1 MRRAIEPAAEPRPV
15 RRAIPR
21 SLEFGQ
27 AGRLALSSPVI
38 GGLIALLTWPI
49 ASSRP
54 QVGTDPSWVAALYM
68 GLRDGL
74 QFGTEF
80 VFAYGP
86 LGFLEHPALYDS
98 GLWIVALL
106 FRTLVY
112 VALAAALVWAA
123 RRALPLPLAAAAVY
137 ALLAIGYLEAAVVLL
152 TFVVCVAAVS
162 DRPPR
167 GTPRLIAIGGGLLAA
182 IELLGKLN
190 FGIAIAGLC
199 LVALLGLSERRRNVP
214 IFGAVFLASLI
225 VLWLIAGQNID
236 HLPDFASNSLQVLS
250 GYSEA
255 MPVNISDIAW
265 QRPGAL
271 ASIVLLIGGAVLAGL
286 REPKARSLS
295 LVGLAAVFGFLI
307 FKQSFVRQGLGNA
320 SDFFPLMLGAG
331 LALSWRL
338 PTRVPRLP
346 THAPLLGLLGPL
358 AVLTIVAFPGPSFLE
373 ALKPSDHVEFLRQD
387 VQALISP
394 GKRRKLTEEGADAM
408 RSRYR
413 LDGASRR
420 WLSGR
425 EVAVEP
431 FEIGA
436 AWAYRLDWHPLPVIQ
451 GYQAYT
457 PTLDELNAMTLEA
470 SDRPTAIL
478 RQNPAAF
485 EGSPDTSIDNRNI
498 SWDPPAAAR
507 AMLCSYRA
515 VRTTRRW
522 QVLYPTPDRCGR
534 PRRIGH
540 LETETGRPIQV
551 PSPPSGT
558 FVFARIHGLGVS
570 GLEKLRTFLYRARQR
585 TATVNGTRT
594 WRVVPGTA
602 ADGLIL
608 AAAPDV
614 DFPPP
619 FALAPGARTLTLNV
633 AGDPGRTI
641 EIDFYAQE
649 LAPERDP
656 SRLSSSPLEIEPES
670 RGSSQPPRAAGR
682 R

>member
-1 MRRAIEPAAEPRPV
+1 MRRAFPKSPELGR
-15 RRAIPR
+15 
-21 SLEFGQ
+21 
-27 AGRLALSSPVI
+27 AGRLALSSPAL

-49 ASSRP
+49 ASPQP

-68 GLRDGL
+68 GLSKGL

-86 LGFLEHPALYDS
+86 LGFLEQPALYDS

-106 FRTLVY
+106 YRTLIC
-112 VALAAALVWAA
+112 VALAVALLWAA

-137 ALLAIGYLEAAVVLL
+137 ALLVIGRLEAAAVLL

-162 DRPPR
+162 VDPPR
-167 GTPRLIAIGGGLLAA
+167 QALRLVTYGGGVLAA

-190 FGIAIAGLC
+190 FGIGIAGLC
-199 LVALLGLSERRRNVP
+199 LVALLGLPGRRRNVP
-214 IFGAVFLASLI
+214 IFAAVFLASLI
-225 VLWLIAGQNID
+225 ALWLIAGQGID

-255 MPVNISDIAW
+255 MPVNVSDVDW
-265 QRPGAL
+265 QRPWAV
-271 ASIVLLIGGAVLAGL
+271 ASIVLLIGAAVLAGW
-286 REPKARSLS
+286 REPRARRLA
-295 LVGLAAVFGFLI
+295 LVGLAALFGFLV

-320 SDFFPLMLGAG
+320 SDFFPLILGAA

-338 PTRVPRLP
+338 PARLPRLP
-346 THAPLLGLLGPL
+346 PHAPLLALLAPL
-358 AVLTIVAFPGPSFLE
+358 AVLTIAAFPGPSFLE
-373 ALKPSDHVEFLRQD
+373 ALKPADHLEYLRQD
-387 VQALISP
+387 VQALVSP
-394 GKRRKLTEEGADAM
+394 SKRRKLAEEGAEAM

-413 LDGASRR
+413 LDPASRR

-431 FEIGA
+431 LEIGA
-436 AWAYRLDWHPLPVIQ
+436 AWAYGLDWHPLPVIQ

-457 PTLDELNAMTLEA
+457 PDLDRLNARALEGP
-470 SDRPTAIL
+470 DRPTAIL

-485 EGSPDTSIDNRNI
+485 EGSPHTSIDNRNI
-498 SWDPPAAAR
+498 GWDPPAAAR
-507 AMLCSYRA
+507 AMLCDYRA

-522 QVLYPTPDRCGR
+522 QVLYPAAERCGR
-534 PRRIGH
+534 ARQIGH
-540 LETETGRPIQV
+540 LEIETGRPVRV
-551 PSPPSGT
+551 PPPPPGT
-558 FVFARIHGLGVS
+558 FVFARIHGLGVG
-570 GLEKLRTFLYRARQR
+570 GLEQLRTFLYRARQR

-608 AAAPDV
+608 AAAPGA

-619 FALAPGARTLTLNV
+619 FALAPAARTLTLNV
-633 AGDPGRTI
+633 AGDPGRHV

-649 LAPERDP
+649 VAPER
-656 SRLSSSPLEIEPES
+656 
-670 RGSSQPPRAAGR
+670 GR
-682 R
+682 H

>member
-1 MRRAIEPAAEPRPV
+1 V
-15 RRAIPR
+15 RRAISR
-21 SLEFGQ
+21 SPELGQ
-27 AGRLALSSPVI
+27 AGRLALSSPVL

-49 ASSRP
+49 ATPIPRA
-54 QVGTDPSWVAALYM
+54 GTDASWVAGLYI

-86 LGFLEHPALYDS
+86 LGFLEQPALYDS

-106 FRTLVY
+106 FRTLIY
-112 VALAAALVWAA
+112 VALAAALLWAT

-137 ALLAIGYLEAAVVLL
+137 ALLAIGYLEAAAVLL

-162 DRPPR
+162 DDPPR
-167 GTPRLIAIGGGLLAA
+167 GTPYLIAIGGGVLAA

-199 LVALLGLSERRRNVP
+199 LIALLGLPGRRRNVSL
-214 IFGAVFLASLI
+214 FSAVFLVSLAA
-225 VLWLIAGQNID
+225 LWLIAGQSID

-255 MPVNISDIAW
+255 MPVNVSDAGW
-265 QRPGAL
+265 QRPWAL
-271 ASIVLLIGGAVLAGL
+271 ASVVLLIGAAVLAGL
-286 REPKARSLS
+286 REPRSRRLS
-295 LVGLAAVFGFLI
+295 LFGLAALFGFLV

-320 SDFFPLMLGAG
+320 SDFFPLMLGAA

-338 PTRVPRLP
+338 PTKIPRLP
-346 THAPLLGLLGPL
+346 PHAVLLALLAPL
-358 AVLTIVAFPGPSFLE
+358 AVLTVAAFPGPSFLA
-373 ALKPSDHVEFLRQD
+373 ALKPSDHVEYLRQD
-387 VQALISP
+387 VKALIGPSE
-394 GKRRKLTEEGADAM
+394 RRELARQGAEAM
-408 RSRYR
+408 RSSYR
-413 LDGASRR
+413 LDTASRR
-420 WLSGR
+420 WLSSR

-431 FEIGA
+431 LEIGA
-436 AWAYRLDWHPLPVIQ
+436 AWAYDLDWHPLPVIQ

-457 PTLDELNAMTLEA
+457 PDLDQLDVQALEGPG
-470 SDRPTAIL
+470 RPTAIL

-507 AMLCSYRA
+507 AMLCNYRA

-522 QVLYPTPDRCGR
+522 QVLYPTADRCGQVR
-534 PRRIGH
+534 HLGH
-540 LETETGRPIQV
+540 LQTETGRPIRV
-551 PSPPSGT
+551 PSPPGGT

-570 GLEKLRTFLYRARQR
+570 GLEQLRTFLYRARQR
-585 TATVNGTRT
+585 TATVNGTHT

-608 AAAPDV
+608 AAAPGV

-619 FALAPGARTLTLNV
+619 FALAPRAQTLNLQV
-633 AGDPGRTI
+633 AGDPGRHV
-641 EIDFYAQE
+641 EIDFYAQAI
-649 LAPERDP
+649 APERGRH
-656 SRLSSSPLEIEPES
+656 RLSHSLLDREPGG
-670 RGSSQPPRAAGR
+670 RGSPQSPRAAGR

>member
-1 MRRAIEPAAEPRPV
+1 MRRT
-15 RRAIPR
+15 IPK
-21 SLEFGQ
+21 SLELGKG
-27 AGRLALSSPVI
+27 GRLALSSPVL

-49 ASSRP
+49 VSPKP

-68 GLRDGL
+68 GLGKGL

-86 LGFLEHPALYDS
+86 LGFLEQPALYDS

-106 FRTLVY
+106 YGALIN
-112 VALAAALVWAA
+112 VALAVALLWAA
-123 RRALPLPLAAAAVY
+123 RRALPLPFAVATVY
-137 ALLAIGYLEAAVVLL
+137 ALLVIGRLEAAAVLL
-152 TFVVCVAAVS
+152 TFVVCVAALS
-162 DRPPR
+162 ADPPR
-167 GTPRLIAIGGGLLAA
+167 WGLRLVTFGGGVLAA

-190 FGIAIAGLC
+190 FGATIAGLC
-199 LVALLGLSERRRNVP
+199 LVALLGLPGRRRNVP

-225 VLWLIAGQNID
+225 ALWLIAGQGID

-255 MPVNISDIAW
+255 MPVNVSDTSWERPWAIA
-265 QRPGAL
+265 GVA
-271 ASIVLLIGGAVLAGL
+271 LLIGAAVLAGL
-286 REPKARSLS
+286 REPRARRLS
-295 LVGLAAVFGFLI
+295 LVGLAALFGFLL

-338 PTRVPRLP
+338 PTRIPRLP
-346 THAPLLGLLGPL
+346 AHAPLLGLLAPL
-358 AVLTIVAFPGPSFLE
+358 AVLTIVTFPGPSFLE
-373 ALKPSDHVEFLRQD
+373 ALKPSDHLEYLRQD
-387 VQALISP
+387 VQALLNP
-394 GKRRKLTEEGADAM
+394 GRRRQLAKEGAEAM
-408 RSRYR
+408 RSHYR
-413 LDGASRR
+413 LDAASRR
-420 WLSGR
+420 WLGGR
-425 EVAVEP
+425 RVAVEP

-436 AWAYRLDWHPLPVIQ
+436 AWAYALDWHPLPVIQ

-457 PTLDELNAMTLEA
+457 PDLDRLDVRALEGPG
-470 SDRPTAIL
+470 RPTAIL

-485 EGSPDTSIDNRNI
+485 EGSPHTSIDERNI

-507 AMLCSYRA
+507 AMLCNYRA

-522 QVLYPTPDRCGR
+522 QVLYPTADRCGR
-534 PRRIGH
+534 VRRVGH
-540 LETETGRPIQV
+540 LETETGLPIRV
-551 PSPPSGT
+551 PPPPPGT

-570 GLEKLRTFLYRARQR
+570 GLEQLRTFLYRARQR

-608 AAAPDV
+608 AAAPGV

-633 AGDPGRTI
+633 AGDPGRHI

-649 LAPERDP
+649 VAPGR
-656 SRLSSSPLEIEPES
+656 
-670 RGSSQPPRAAGR
+670 GR

>member
-1 MRRAIEPAAEPRPV
+1 M
-15 RRAIPR
+15 
-21 SLEFGQ
+21 
-27 AGRLALSSPVI
+27 ALSSPVL

-49 ASSRP
+49 ASPKP
-54 QVGTDPSWVAALYM
+54 QIGTDPSWVAALYM

-86 LGFLEHPALYDS
+86 LGFLEQPALYDS

-106 FRTLVY
+106 FRTLIY

-137 ALLAIGYLEAAVVLL
+137 ALLAIGYLEGAAVLL
-152 TFVVCVAAVS
+152 TFVVCVAALS
-162 DRPPR
+162 DRPLQ
-167 GTPRLIAIGGGLLAA
+167 GTPQLVAIGGGALSA

-190 FGIAIAGLC
+190 FGIAVAGLC
-199 LVALLGLSERRRNVP
+199 LIALLGLPRRSRNLP
-214 IFGAVFLASLI
+214 IFGAVFLVSLV
-225 VLWLIAGQNID
+225 VLWLIAGQSID

-255 MPVNISDIAW
+255 MPANVGNVDW
-265 QRPGAL
+265 ERPWALVSVVLLVGAAAL
-271 ASIVLLIGGAVLAGL
+271 AGS
-286 REPKARSLS
+286 REPRARRLS
-295 LVGLAAVFGFLI
+295 LVGLAVLFGFLV

-331 LALSWRL
+331 IALSWRL
-338 PTRVPRLP
+338 PTKNPRLP
-346 THAPLLGLLGPL
+346 AYAPLLGFLAPL
-358 AVLTIVAFPGPSFLE
+358 VVLTIAAFPGPSFLE
-373 ALKPSDHVEFLRQD
+373 ALKPSDHFEFLRQD
-387 VQALISP
+387 VQALVNP
-394 GKRRKLTEEGADAM
+394 GKRQNLTEEGAEEM

-413 LDGASRR
+413 LDAAGRR
-420 WLSGR
+420 RLSGR

-431 FEIGA
+431 LEIGV
-436 AWAYRLDWHPLPVIQ
+436 AWAYGLDWHPLPVIQ

-457 PTLDELNAMTLEA
+457 PALDELNVQALEGPN
-470 SDRPTAIL
+470 RPTAIL

-485 EGSPDTSIDNRNI
+485 ESSPHTSIDDRNV

-522 QVLYPTPDRCGR
+522 QVLYPTADRCGQVR
-534 PRRIGH
+534 PLDH
-540 LETETGRPIQV
+540 LETETGRPIRV
-551 PSPPSGT
+551 PSAPAGA

-608 AAAPDV
+608 TAAPGV

-619 FALAPGARTLTLNV
+619 FAVAPGARTLTLNV
-633 AGDPGRTI
+633 AGDPGRHI
-641 EIDFYAQE
+641 EIDFYAQ
-649 LAPERDP
+649 RIF
-656 SRLSSSPLEIEPES
+656 S
-670 RGSSQPPRAAGR
+670 
-682 R
+682 

>member
-1 MRRAIEPAAEPRPV
+1 MSRATGPAAEPRPV

-21 SLEFGQ
+21 SPELGQ
-27 AGRLALSSPVI
+27 AGRLALSSPVL

-49 ASSRP
+49 SSP
-54 QVGTDPSWVAALYM
+54 KPKVGTDPSWVAALYM

-86 LGFLEHPALYDS
+86 LGFLEQPALYDS
-98 GLWIVALL
+98 GLWVVALL
-106 FRTLVY
+106 FRTLIY
-112 VALAAALVWAA
+112 VALAAALLSAA

-137 ALLAIGYLEAAVVLL
+137 ALLAIGYLEASAVLL

-162 DRPPR
+162 ADPPR
-167 GTPRLIAIGGGLLAA
+167 GTPSLIAIGGGVLAA

-199 LVALLGLSERRRNVP
+199 LVALLGLPERRRNVP
-214 IFGAVFLASLI
+214 LFGGVFLVSL
-225 VLWLIAGQNID
+225 VALWLIAGQSID

-255 MPVNISDIAW
+255 MPVNVSDVDW
-265 QRPGAL
+265 QRPWAL
-271 ASIVLLIGGAVLAGL
+271 ASVVLLIGAAALAGL
-286 REPKARSLS
+286 REPRSRRLS
-295 LVGLAAVFGFLI
+295 LVGLAALFGFLV

-331 LALSWRL
+331 LGLAWRL
-338 PTRVPRLP
+338 PARVPRLP
-346 THAPLLGLLGPL
+346 AHAPLLGLLAPL
-358 AVLTIVAFPGPSFLE
+358 AVLSIVAFPGPSFLE

-387 VQALISP
+387 VEALVSP
-394 GKRRKLTEEGADAM
+394 GKRRKLTAEGAEAM
-408 RSRYR
+408 RSHYR
-413 LDGASRR
+413 LDDASRR
-420 WLSGR
+420 RLSR
-425 EVAVEP
+425 RAVAVEP
-431 FEIGA
+431 LEIGA
-436 AWAYRLDWHPLPVIQ
+436 AWAYGLDWHPLPVIQ

-457 PTLDELNAMTLEA
+457 PDLDQLDAEALEG
-470 SDRPTAIL
+470 SNRPTAIL

-485 EGSPDTSIDNRNI
+485 EGSPHTSIDERNI

-507 AMLCSYRA
+507 AMLCNYRA

-522 QVLYPTPDRCGR
+522 QVLYPTADRCGQV
-534 PRRIGH
+534 RRVGH
-540 LETETGRPIQV
+540 LQIETGRPIRV
-551 PSPPSGT
+551 PSPPPGA

-570 GLEKLRTFLYRARQR
+570 GLEQLRTFLYRARQR

-608 AAAPDV
+608 AAAPGV

-619 FALAPGARTLTLNV
+619 FALAPRAHTLTLEV
-633 AGDPGRTI
+633 AGDPGREI

-649 LAPERDP
+649 IAPER
-656 SRLSSSPLEIEPES
+656 
-670 RGSSQPPRAAGR
+670 AR

>member
-1 MRRAIEPAAEPRPV
+1 MSRATGPAAEPRPV
-15 RRAIPR
+15 RPAIAR
-21 SLEFGQ
+21 SPELGR
-27 AGRLALSSPVI
+27 AGRLALSSPVL

-49 ASSRP
+49 ASP
-54 QVGTDPSWVAALYM
+54 QPKVGTDPSWIAALYM

-86 LGFLEHPALYDS
+86 LGFLEQPALYDS

-106 FRTLVY
+106 FRTLIY

-137 ALLAIGYLEAAVVLL
+137 ALLAIGYLEGAAVLL
-152 TFVVCVAAVS
+152 AFILCVAALS
-162 DRPPR
+162 DRPLR
-167 GTPRLIAIGGGLLAA
+167 GSPQMIAIGGGALAA

-199 LVALLGLSERRRNVP
+199 LVTLLGLPGRRRNLP
-214 IFGAVFLASLI
+214 IFGAVFLASL
-225 VLWLIAGQNID
+225 VALWLIAGQGIG

-255 MPVNISDIAW
+255 MPANVGNVDW
-265 QRPGAL
+265 ERPWAVASVILLVGAAAL
-271 ASIVLLIGGAVLAGL
+271 AGW
-286 REPKARSLS
+286 REPRVRRLS
-295 LVGLAAVFGFLI
+295 LVGLAALFGFLV

-338 PTRVPRLP
+338 PTRIPRLP
-346 THAPLLGLLGPL
+346 AHAPLLGLLVPL
-358 AVLTIVAFPGPSFLE
+358 AVLTIAAFPGPSFLE

-387 VQALISP
+387 VQALVSP
-394 GKRRKLTEEGADAM
+394 DRRRKLTEEGAEAM

-413 LDGASRR
+413 LDDASRR
-420 WLSGR
+420 WLRGR
-425 EVAVEP
+425 KVAVEP
-431 FEIGA
+431 LEIGV
-436 AWAYRLDWHPLPVIQ
+436 AWAYGLDWHPLPVIQ

-457 PTLDELNAMTLEA
+457 PALDELDVGALEGP
-470 SDRPTAIL
+470 DRPTAIL

-485 EGSPDTSIDNRNI
+485 EGSPHASIDDRNI

-507 AMLCSYRA
+507 AMLCNYRA

-522 QVLYPTPDRCGR
+522 QVLYPTADRCGQVR
-534 PRRIGH
+534 GIGH
-540 LETETGRPIQV
+540 LAAETGQPIRV
-551 PSPPSGT
+551 PSPPPGT

-570 GLEKLRTFLYRARQR
+570 GLEQLRAFLYRARQR
-585 TATVNGTRT
+585 TATVNGTHT

-608 AAAPDV
+608 TAAPGV

-619 FALAPGARTLTLNV
+619 FALAPGAHTLSLQV
-633 AGDPGRTI
+633 AGDPGRNI
-641 EIDFYAQE
+641 EIDFYAQ
-649 LAPERDP
+649 RIF
-656 SRLSSSPLEIEPES
+656 S
-670 RGSSQPPRAAGR
+670 
-682 R
+682 